1 MLNHRVRKSQG
12 WSSCCRIRVNISI
25 YIYISSAALSNK
37 LCWCC
42 PVCIFHNLHLH
53 LRLHLHERDRSKG
66 KPTQS
71 RWNILNIFVA
81 RPEYIW
87 KLFAKMVQSVCHH
100 QSAVQKDLYG
110 NWKVLIIQKRNAR
123 FISSYLS
130 IRGAEEVPVKVKTTI
145 VVQGGWEIRK
155 KKRYELKKLNCNSL
169 AA

>member
-12 WSSCCRIRVNISI
+12 WSSCCRIRVNIS
-25 YIYISSAALSNK
+25 SAALSNK

-42 PVCIFHNLHLH
+42 AVCIFHNLHLH
-53 LRLHLHERDRSKG
+53 LHERVRSKG
-66 KPTQS
+66 KPIQS
-71 RWNILNIFVA
+71 RLSIMFLA
-81 RPEYIW
+81 LPEYIW

-100 QSAVQKDLYG
+100 QSAVQKDLNG
-110 NWKVLIIQKRNAR
+110 NWKIRIIQKRNAR